1 MRRSLLSA
9 WANFHGFMY
18 CILGH
23 GGKSKFDVKV
33 QREERLLRKSVIAY
47 IGAAGDFTGSYI
59 VRFEHTCRSLTM
71 TYLQSRKLPLF
82 CRR

>member
-1 MRRSLLSA
+1 M
-9 WANFHGFMY
+9 H

-47 IGAAGDFTGSYI
+47 IGAAGDFTGSLT
-59 VRFEHTCRSLTM
+59 FCFKHTCRSLTM
-71 TYLQSRKLPLF
+71 PYLQSRKLPLF
-82 CRR
+82 CHR